1 MKLPNNTF
9 LEALRANKK
18 PLIGCWLGLPD
29 PNAAEIAAAAGFD
42 WLAID
47 QEHAPF
53 ELSDVASHLRAI
65 APYPPAAIVRAAS
78 DDPTLIKKLLD
89 LGAQSLLIPM
99 IETGEQA
106 RACVNAVYY
115 PPQGQ
120 RGVGTSLARAARW
133 NGISDYVHSA
143 NEQIGLFVQV
153 ESQAAIDN
161 LDDILAIE
169 SIDGVFIGPSDL
181 AASMG
186 KLGAA
191 DDEKVQQAISLA
203 ISKAQSAGKFAGI
216 LALSEGLQSQCKASG
231 IDFIGV
237 GVDTLLLRNGLI
249 NCRRQHD

>member
-1 MKLPNNTF
+1 MKLPKNTF
-9 LEALRANKK
+9 LEGLRATKK

-53 ELSDVASHLRAI
+53 ELRDVASHLRAI
-65 APYPPAAIVRAAS
+65 APYPSAAIVRAAS
-78 DDPTLIKKLLD
+78 DDPSLIKRLLD
-89 LGAQSLLIPM
+89 LGALNLLIPM
-99 IETGEQA
+99 VETYEQA
-106 RACVNAVYY
+106 LACVKAVYY
-115 PPQGQ
+115 PPQGN

-133 NGISDYVHSA
+133 NAIPDYIHSA

-153 ESQAAIDN
+153 ESKAAIEN
-161 LDDILAIE
+161 LDEMLGIE

-186 KLGAA
+186 KPGAPD
-191 DDEKVQQAISLA
+191 DDEVQRAISLA
-203 ISKAQSAGKFAGI
+203 ISKIQSAGKFAGI
-216 LALSEGLQSQCKASG
+216 LALSESLQSQCTEAG

-237 GVDTLLLRNGLI
+237 GVDTLLLRNALI